1 MSERNFRHFCHSQ
14 RDGGTSRQGAYV
26 LTHRDTSAGVSLKDT
41 QRLCRPHSNVRD
53 WQAWVQNKAE
63 RHPSKEKAA
72 RVRTPRSSR
81 LPRSFTEVVLLKGRG
96 RALKA
101 LGYIRPT
108 EVTSVALTHIS
119 GAQASRPYDPYAE
132 TSTREVSGGR
142 SAPETSYPVDRTHR
156 VRRETRTDPLLST
169 DLPIWRRGPFVR
181 KLLRA
186 LLPFLRYT
194 DWIGHFHA
202 DQ

>member
-1 MSERNFRHFCHSQ
+1 M
-14 RDGGTSRQGAYV
+14 
-26 LTHRDTSAGVSLKDT
+26 
-41 QRLCRPHSNVRD
+41 
-53 WQAWVQNKAE
+53 QNKAE

-81 LPRSFTEVVLLKGRG
+81 LPRSFTGVVLLKG

-142 SAPETSYPVDRTHR
+142 SAPETSYLVDRTIM

>member
-1 MSERNFRHFCHSQ
+1 MPERNFRHFCHTQ
-14 RDGGTSRQGAYV
+14 RDGGTSRQ
-26 LTHRDTSAGVSLKDT
+26 DTSAGVSLKDT

-53 WQAWVQNKAE
+53 WQAWVLNKAE

-81 LPRSFTEVVLLKGRG
+81 LPRSFTEVVLLKG

-142 SAPETSYPVDRTHR
+142 SAPETSYPVDRTRKGKAGDQDRSPLIHR
-156 VRRETRTDPLLST
+156 PPHLEARPICSETFKGPLT
-169 DLPIWRRGPFVR
+169 VPQI
-181 KLLRA
+181 
-186 LLPFLRYT
+186 Y
-194 DWIGHFHA
+194 
-202 DQ
+202 

>member
-1 MSERNFRHFCHSQ
+1 MPERNFRHFCHTQ
-14 RDGGTSRQGAYV
+14 RDGGTSRQ
-26 LTHRDTSAGVSLKDT
+26 DTSPGVSLKDT

-53 WQAWVQNKAE
+53 SQAWVLNKAE

-81 LPRSFTEVVLLKGRG
+81 LPRSFTEVVLLKGR
-96 RALKA
+96 ALKA

-108 EVTSVALTHIS
+108 EVTSVALTHIR

-132 TSTREVSGGR
+132 TSAREVSGGR
-142 SAPETSYPVDRTHR
+142 SAPETFYLVDRTHR

-169 DLPIWRRGPFVR
+169 DLPIWRRGPF
-181 KLLRA
+181 LI
-186 LLPFLRYT
+186 T
-194 DWIGHFHA
+194 DF
-202 DQ
+202 

>member
-1 MSERNFRHFCHSQ
+1 MPERNFRHFCH
-14 RDGGTSRQGAYV
+14 RDGGTSRQ
-26 LTHRDTSAGVSLKDT
+26 DTSPGVSLKDT

-53 WQAWVQNKAE
+53 SQAWVLNKAE

-81 LPRSFTEVVLLKGRG
+81 WPRSFTEVVLLKG

-108 EVTSVALTHIS
+108 EVTSVALTHIR

-132 TSTREVSGGR
+132 TSAREVSGGR
-142 SAPETSYPVDRTHR
+142 SAPETFYPVDRTHR

-169 DLPIWRRGPFVR
+169 DLPIWRRGPF
-181 KLLRA
+181 LI
-186 LLPFLRYT
+186 T
-194 DWIGHFHA
+194 DF
-202 DQ
+202 